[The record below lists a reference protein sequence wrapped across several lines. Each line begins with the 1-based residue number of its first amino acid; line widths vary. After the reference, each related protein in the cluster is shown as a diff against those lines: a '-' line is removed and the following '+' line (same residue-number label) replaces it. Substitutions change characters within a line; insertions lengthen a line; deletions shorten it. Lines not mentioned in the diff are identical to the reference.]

1 MKSIATQTIFSITE
15 SRITAF
21 VVVVYARS
29 YSHRTR
35 ASRRDVG
42 CVCVASLSS
51 IVLNRM
57 GACNQGKKCF
67 SSVLRQFTRRHSFCS
82 YWRSPGEKKEQAY
95 TEGTVILVRE
105 TLKPLKNRKHV
116 VMCT

>member
-57 GACNQGKKCF
+57 GACNQGK
-67 SSVLRQFTRRHSFCS
+67 SVLAAYCVSSLVDTRSVLT
-82 YWRSPGEKKEQAY
+82 GDLKGKKRARIHR
-95 TEGTVILVRE
+95 G
-105 TLKPLKNRKHV
+105 H
-116 VMCT
+116 CDSC

>member
-57 GACNQGKKCF
+57 EACNQGKK
-67 SSVLRQFTRRHSFCS
+67 SVLAAYCVSSLVDTRSVLT
-82 YWRSPGEKKEQAY
+82 GDLQGKKEQAY
-95 TEGTVILVRE
+95 TEGTVILVRK
-105 TLKPLKNRKHV
+105 TLKPQKSRKHV
-116 VMCT
+116 VMYT